1 MVPMGVLDPEY
12 LAWGPKREASVL
24 AARDNALREG
34 RPSWLTS
41 DDALRERRRSW
52 LTSGRRTPRG
62 PSVWADIGR
71 HTPREASVL
80 ADIRDDALRHFRT
93 PIWNLEERIA

>member
-41 DDALRERRRSW
+41 DDTLRERRQSW
-52 LTSGRRTPRG
+52 LTSETTH
-62 PSVWADIGR
+62 SVTYSSPNWK
-71 HTPREASVL
+71 
-80 ADIRDDALRHFRT
+80 
-93 PIWNLEERIA
+93 LEKRIA